1 MGNSDID
8 RLARALGLGSGSGR
22 AAADKSS
29 SRPFKKKDVPSLAQ
43 YIQSDT
49 CKKIYLM
56 VCLILNLA
64 MCGSLSLISVR
75 KLGAGA
81 GSQET
86 LACNGFMNDCRQA
99 SVLLREFQTSVLQR
113 QARLFSYSR

>member
-22 AAADKSS
+22 GRDAADKSN

-56 VCLILNLA
+56 VSLILNLA
-64 MCGSLSLISVR
+64 MCGFLNLISVR

-81 GSQET
+81 GIAGDVG
-86 LACNGFMNDCRQA
+86 L
-99 SVLLREFQTSVLQR
+99 
-113 QARLFSYSR
+113 